1 MRNLAIA
8 MLIIALPCM
17 SNAQT
22 QRAGNWETSL
32 AVVFQDSI
40 SVDGEAGS
48 SLDLKSHTGF
58 GINVALNINPK
69 FSVGGDFEW
78 LNPRYLLTLV
88 DDTGVNDDI
97 VINHKLTQFNT
108 RFKGTWNMIDGP
120 FTPYVEAGLGW
131 SYMDSNVADGPPQT
145 GCYWH
150 PWWGYICNNYYS
162 TFDDWVFSY
171 GGGVGLRY
179 ELRGGTFMK
188 ASYNYWELGGI
199 GESQDSGFTAAR
211 LEFGWMF

>member
-188 ASYNYWELGGI
+188 ASYNYWELDGI
-199 GESQDSGFTAAR
+199 GESQDSGFTSAR

>member
-32 AVVFQDSI
+32 AVVFQDSF
-40 SVDGEAGS
+40 SVDGENGS
-48 SLDLKSHTGF
+48 ELDLKSYTGF

-69 FSVGGDFEW
+69 FSFGGDFEW
-78 LNPRYLLTLV
+78 LNPRYNLTLV
-88 DDTGVNDDI
+88 DDTGINDDI
-97 VINHKLTQFNT
+97 TINHKLTQFNT

-120 FTPYVEAGLGW
+120 FTPYIEAGLGW
-131 SYMDSNVADGPPQT
+131 SYFDSNVADGPPQT

-150 PWWGYICNNYYS
+150 PFYGQICNNYYS
-162 TFDDWVFSY
+162 TFDDWVFTY

-179 ELRGGTFMK
+179 ELRGGTFIK
-188 ASYNYWELGGI
+188 ASYNYWELDGI
-199 GESQDSGFTAAR
+199 GESQDSGLTAAR
-211 LEFGWMF
+211 LEFGWIF

>member
-188 ASYNYWELGGI
+188 ASYNYWELDGI